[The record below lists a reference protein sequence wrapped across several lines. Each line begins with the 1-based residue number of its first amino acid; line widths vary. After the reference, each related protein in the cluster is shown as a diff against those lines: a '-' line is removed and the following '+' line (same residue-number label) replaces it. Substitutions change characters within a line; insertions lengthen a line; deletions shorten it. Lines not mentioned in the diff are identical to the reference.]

1 MVRLIYSAICSIDGY
16 IADSDGNF
24 DWAVPGA
31 QVHSFV
37 NELERGVGTY
47 LLGRR
52 MYETMIPWET
62 MAHETTP
69 HEDPGGTSVSGYSVP
84 GGPSVPDEFAGIE
97 AATVEF
103 ARIWRG
109 IDKIVYSTTLNEVST
124 ARTRIVPRFDADFVS
139 SIKSGAVQDI
149 SIGGPTVAVSAFA
162 AGLVDEVRLFLCPVN
177 IGGGLRALPEE
188 RLDLQLLEE
197 KTFDGGVIYLR
208 YAVR

>member
-1 MVRLIYSAICSIDGY
+1 MVSLIYSAICSIDGY
-16 IADSDGNF
+16 VADRDGNF
-24 DWAVPGA
+24 DWAVPDA

-62 MAHETTP
+62 MAA
-69 HEDPGGTSVSGYSVP
+69 EDLGRSSVP
-84 GGPSVPDEFAGIE
+84 GGSSVPDEFAGIE

-103 ARIWRG
+103 AQIWRG

-124 ARTRIVPRFDADFVS
+124 ARTRIVPRFDED
-139 SIKSGAVQDI
+139 SIRLLKSEAVQDI

-177 IGGGLRALPEE
+177 IGGGLRALPER

-197 KTFDGGVIYLR
+197 KTFDCGVIYLR

>member
-1 MVRLIYSAICSIDGY
+1 MVSLIYSAICSIDGY
-16 IADSDGNF
+16 VADEQGNF
-24 DWAVPGA
+24 DWAVPDA
-31 QVHSFV
+31 QVHAFV

-62 MAHETTP
+62 MAS
-69 HEDPGGTSVSGYSVP
+69 EDLERSSVA
-84 GGPSVPDEFAGIE
+84 GGPSAPGEFAGIE
-97 AATVEF
+97 AATAEF
-103 ARIWRG
+103 AQIWRG

-124 ARTRIVPRFDADFVS
+124 ARTRIVPSFDEDFIRVLES
-139 SIKSGAVQDI
+139 EAVQDI

-177 IGGGLRALPEE
+177 IGGGLRALPES

>member
-1 MVRLIYSAICSIDGY
+1 MSLIYSAICSIDGY
-16 IADSDGNF
+16 VADEQGNF
-24 DWAVPGA
+24 DWAVPDA
-31 QVHSFV
+31 QVHAFV

-62 MAHETTP
+62 MAS
-69 HEDPGGTSVSGYSVP
+69 EDLERSSVA
-84 GGPSVPDEFAGIE
+84 GGPSAPGEFAGIE
-97 AATVEF
+97 AATAEF
-103 ARIWRG
+103 AQIWRG

-124 ARTRIVPRFDADFVS
+124 ARTRIVPSFDEDFIRLLES
-139 SIKSGAVQDI
+139 EAVQDI

-177 IGGGLRALPEE
+177 IGGGLRALPES
-188 RLDLQLLEE
+188 RLDLLLLEE

>member
-1 MVRLIYSAICSIDGY
+1 MVSLIYSAICSIDGY
-16 IADSDGNF
+16 VADEQGNF
-24 DWAVPGA
+24 DWAVPDA

-52 MYETMIPWET
+52 MYETMLPWETMIPWET
-62 MAHETTP
+62 MAHE
-69 HEDPGGTSVSGYSVP
+69 DLQGTSASV
-84 GGPSVPDEFAGIE
+84 GSSVPDEFAGIE

-103 ARIWRG
+103 AQIWGG

-124 ARTRIVPRFDADFVS
+124 ARTTIARDFDADAVRALES
-139 SIKSGAVQDI
+139 EAVQDI
-149 SIGGPTVAVSAFA
+149 SIGGPTIAASAFA
-162 AGLVDEVRLFLCPVN
+162 AGLVDECRLFVCPVSV
-177 IGGGLRALPEE
+177 GGGLPALPRG
-188 RLDLQLLEE
+188 RLALQLLEE

>member
-1 MVRLIYSAICSIDGY
+1 MVGEASAAQMRPAAPPTSAAAIEVPLT
-16 IADSDGNF
+16 
-24 DWAVPGA
+24 AVPDA
-31 QVHSFV
+31 QVHAFV

-62 MAHETTP
+62 MAS
-69 HEDPGGTSVSGYSVP
+69 EDLERSSVA
-84 GGPSVPDEFAGIE
+84 GGPSAPGEFAGIE
-97 AATVEF
+97 AATAEF
-103 ARIWRG
+103 AQIWRG

-124 ARTRIVPRFDADFVS
+124 ARTRIVPSFDEDFIRLLES
-139 SIKSGAVQDI
+139 EAVQDI

-177 IGGGLRALPEE
+177 IGGGLRALPES
-188 RLDLQLLEE
+188 RLDLLLLEE

>member
-1 MVRLIYSAICSIDGY
+1 MVSLIYSAICSIDGY
-16 IADSDGNF
+16 VADEQGNF
-24 DWAVPGA
+24 DWAVPDA
-31 QVHSFV
+31 QVHAFV

-62 MAHETTP
+62 MAS
-69 HEDPGGTSVSGYSVP
+69 EDLERSSVA
-84 GGPSVPDEFAGIE
+84 GGPSAPGEFAGIE
-97 AATVEF
+97 AATAEF
-103 ARIWRG
+103 AQIWRG

-124 ARTRIVPRFDADFVS
+124 ARTRIVPSFDEDFIRLLES
-139 SIKSGAVQDI
+139 EAVQDI

-177 IGGGLRALPEE
+177 IGGGLRALPESQ
-188 RLDLQLLEE
+188 LDLQLLEE

>member
-1 MVRLIYSAICSIDGY
+1 MVSLIYSAICSIDGY
-16 IADSDGNF
+16 VADEQGNF
-24 DWAVPGA
+24 DWAVPDA
-31 QVHSFV
+31 QVHAFV

-62 MAHETTP
+62 MAS
-69 HEDPGGTSVSGYSVP
+69 EDLERSSVA
-84 GGPSVPDEFAGIE
+84 GGPSAPGEFAGIE
-97 AATVEF
+97 AATAEF
-103 ARIWRG
+103 AQIWRG

-124 ARTRIVPRFDADFVS
+124 ARTRIVPSFDEDFIRLLES
-139 SIKSGAVQDI
+139 EAVQDI
-149 SIGGPTVAVSAFA
+149 SSGGPTVAVSAFA

-177 IGGGLRALPEE
+177 IGGGLRALPES

>member
-1 MVRLIYSAICSIDGY
+1 MVSLIYSAICSIDGY
-16 IADSDGNF
+16 VADRDGNF
-24 DWAVPGA
+24 DWAVPDA

-62 MAHETTP
+62 MAA
-69 HEDPGGTSVSGYSVP
+69 EDLGRSSVP
-84 GGPSVPDEFAGIE
+84 GGSSVPDEFAGIE

-103 ARIWRG
+103 AQIWRG

-124 ARTRIVPRFDADFVS
+124 ARTRIVPRFDADFVN
-139 SIKSGAVQDI
+139 SIKSEAVQDI

-177 IGGGLRALPEE
+177 IGGGLRALPER

>member
-1 MVRLIYSAICSIDGY
+1 MSLIYSAICSIDGY
-16 IADSDGNF
+16 VADEQGNF
-24 DWAVPGA
+24 DWAVPDA
-31 QVHSFV
+31 QVHAFV

-62 MAHETTP
+62 MAS
-69 HEDPGGTSVSGYSVP
+69 EDLERSSVA
-84 GGPSVPDEFAGIE
+84 GGPSAPDEFAGIE
-97 AATVEF
+97 SATAEF
-103 ARIWRG
+103 AQIWGG

-124 ARTRIVPRFDADFVS
+124 ARTTIARDFDADAVRALES
-139 SIKSGAVQDI
+139 EAVQDI

-177 IGGGLRALPEE
+177 IGGGLRALPES

>member
-1 MVRLIYSAICSIDGY
+1 MVSLIYSAICSIDGY
-16 IADSDGNF
+16 VADEQGNF
-24 DWAVPGA
+24 DWAVPDA
-31 QVHSFV
+31 QVHAFV

-62 MAHETTP
+62 MAS
-69 HEDPGGTSVSGYSVP
+69 EDLERSSVA
-84 GGPSVPDEFAGIE
+84 GGPSAPGEFAGIE
-97 AATVEF
+97 AATAEF
-103 ARIWRG
+103 AQIWRG

-124 ARTRIVPRFDADFVS
+124 ARTRIVPSFDEDFIRLLES
-139 SIKSGAVQDI
+139 EAVQDI

-162 AGLVDEVRLFLCPVN
+162 AGLVDEVRLFLCPVS
-177 IGGGLRALPEE
+177 IGGGLRALPES

>member
-1 MVRLIYSAICSIDGY
+1 MSLIYSAICSIDGY
-16 IADSDGNF
+16 VADEQGNF
-24 DWAVPGA
+24 DWAVPDA
-31 QVHSFV
+31 QVHAFV

-62 MAHETTP
+62 MAS
-69 HEDPGGTSVSGYSVP
+69 EDLERSSVA
-84 GGPSVPDEFAGIE
+84 GGPSAPDEFAGIE
-97 AATVEF
+97 AATAEF
-103 ARIWRG
+103 AQIWRG
-109 IDKIVYSTTLNEVST
+109 IDKIVYSTTLTEVST
-124 ARTRIVPRFDADFVS
+124 ARTRIAPSFDED
-139 SIKSGAVQDI
+139 SIRLLESEAVQDI

-177 IGGGLRALPEE
+177 IGGGLRALPES

>member
-1 MVRLIYSAICSIDGY
+1 MVSLIYSVICSIDGY
-16 IADSDGNF
+16 VADEQGNF
-24 DWAVPGA
+24 DWAVPDA
-31 QVHSFV
+31 QVHAFV

-62 MAHETTP
+62 MAS
-69 HEDPGGTSVSGYSVP
+69 EDLERSSVA
-84 GGPSVPDEFAGIE
+84 GGPSAPGEFAGIE
-97 AATVEF
+97 AATAEF
-103 ARIWRG
+103 AQIWRG

-124 ARTRIVPRFDADFVS
+124 ARTRIVPSFDEDFIRLLES
-139 SIKSGAVQDI
+139 EAVQDI

-162 AGLVDEVRLFLCPVN
+162 AGMVDEVRLFLCPVN
-177 IGGGLRALPEE
+177 IGGGLRALPES